1 MHEKNLKSGLA
12 QSGAQE
18 TLVIITIA
26 FNRDCD
32 GKNQEKLAE
41 FTYFLPTPPSH
52 KLPSISLERGEKTM
66 SSFLQPIS
74 VVYFTDCIMD
84 GQSGAQNIMVHPGCQ
99 MWIFPQSALLEPH
112 PQPLQRLGSWGVGWN
127 IHLVTPGWSKK
138 ESNPDNLRGV
148 QILVSSQPHVLRR
161 VSIILHLLVLRFC
174 LCHSEPQHWERRQES
189 LSQTG

>member
-1 MHEKNLKSGLA
+1 MGRTKKNWR
-12 QSGAQE
+12 
-18 TLVIITIA
+18 
-26 FNRDCD
+26 N
-32 GKNQEKLAE
+32 
-41 FTYFLPTPPSH
+41 LPISFQLPPSH

-74 VVYFTDCIMD
+74 VVYVTDCIMD

-99 MWIFPQSALLEPH
+99 MWMFPQSALLEPH
-112 PQPLQRLGSWGVGWN
+112 PQPLRHLGSWGVGWN
-127 IHLVTPGWSKK
+127 IHLVTPGWSKI